1 MWKAWAAVGGM
12 GRDEA
17 RARQLAEPP
26 VRRRLAD
33 IIRSA
38 RDKDAEAAGHIERAL
53 GQAQS

>member
-12 GRDEA
+12 GREEA

-33 IIRSA
+33 IVRTA
-38 RDKDAEAAGHIERAL
+38 RARDAEAAGRLERAL
-53 GQAQS
+53 AN